1 MKAARKNVGSL
12 TELRKKAEKKLM
24 YGVTGA
30 GTESIRPLEIEHE
43 LNVHKVE
50 LEMQNEE
57 LRLTQLQ
64 LEKSLDNYAELF
76 QYAPV
81 GYFIL
86 DINGIVLNLNDTA
99 SKLLGEHKNWAAGR
113 PFSVFLHSEICQ
125 DDFYRHRNLVIDSG
139 MPQEIEV
146 KFIKKD
152 SVAFPALITSTIV
165 KDEEDH
171 FKYFLSTVN
180 DISERKEQEQ
190 KMKMALSKEVELNE
204 LKSRFISTAS
214 HEFRTPLATILLST
228 ELLEKYNE
236 PDDEKNRKKHF
247 QKIKSAVL
255 GLTEILMDFLSLDKF
270 ENGVITNNPEYI
282 DLVSLTTR
290 VIEDMN
296 IRRQPVLYK
305 HADKKQVVYLD
316 PKLLRVCV
324 TNIIGN
330 AFKYSH
336 ADSPVEV
343 TTALVDNDQVLISVK
358 DHGIG
363 IPEHDKPFIFDRFFR
378 SKTAEAYQGT
388 GLGLNIVQKF
398 TSVMNGH
405 ISFTS
410 VENEGSTFVLQFPN
424 M

>member
-1 MKAARKNVGSL
+1 MKAARKNTGDL
-12 TELRKKAEKKLM
+12 NDLRKKAEDKLM
-24 YGVTGA
+24 YKVTGA
-30 GTESIRPLEIEHE
+30 GSVHPLEIEHE

-99 SKLLGEHKNWAAGR
+99 CKLLGEYKIWATGR
-113 PFSVFLHSEICQ
+113 PFSLFISSESCQ

-139 MPQEIEV
+139 LSQQIECT
-146 KFIKKD
+146 ITKKD
-152 SVAFPALITSTIV
+152 GEIFPSLITSSIV
-165 KDEEDH
+165 KDEEDN
-171 FKYFLSTVN
+171 FKYFLSTLS
-180 DISERKEQEQ
+180 DISERKEQELRI
-190 KMKMALSKEVELNE
+190 KMALAKEVELNE
-204 LKSRFISTAS
+204 LKSRFITTAS
-214 HEFRTPLATILLST
+214 HEFRTPLATILLSA
-228 ELLEKYNE
+228 ELLEKYNDAKDAE
-236 PDDEKNRKKHF
+236 NRNKHF
-247 QKIKSAVL
+247 QKIKSSVQ

-270 ENGVITNNPEYI
+270 ENGAITNNPEYI

-290 VIEDMN
+290 VIEDIN
-296 IRRQPVLYK
+296 IRRQTVVYK
-305 HADKKQVVYLD
+305 HPEKKQVVYLD
-316 PKLLRVCV
+316 PKLLRVCII
-324 TNIIGN
+324 NIVGN

-336 ADSPVEV
+336 AYSPVEV
-343 TTALVDNDQVLISVK
+343 TTAIAKDNQVMISVK

-363 IPEHDKPFIFDRFFR
+363 IPEKDQPFIFDRFFR
-378 SKTAEAYQGT
+378 SKAAEAYQGT

-398 TSVMNGH
+398 TSVMNGR

-410 VENEGSTFVLQFPN
+410 AENKGSTFVMQLPTK
-424 M
+424 